1 MRAKDLPM
9 KISLIAAMD
18 ENRVIGR
25 DNALPWRLPADMRHF
40 REVTM
45 GKPLLMGRKTFE
57 SIGKPL
63 PGRRNIILTRDPD
76 YQAPGCEVVHTL
88 DEALTAGAGGGELMV
103 LGGADLFAQLLPRAA
118 RLYLTE
124 IHACFSGDAW
134 FPAFNKG
141 EWMETGR
148 SNHAADEKNPHA
160 YSFVTW
166 DRRQRP

>member
-1 MRAKDLPM
+1 MI
-9 KISLIAAMD
+9 ISLIAAMD

-40 REVTM
+40 RELTM

-57 SIGKPL
+57 SIGKAL

-76 YQAPGCEVVHTL
+76 FRAPDCEVARTL
-88 DEALTAGAGGGELMV
+88 DEALAAGAGSDELMV
-103 LGGADLFAQLLPRAA
+103 LGGADLFAQLLPRAS

-124 IHACFSGDAW
+124 IHASFSGDAW
-134 FPAFNKG
+134 FPEFSRQ
-141 EWMETGR
+141 EWAEVER
-148 SNHAADEKNPHA
+148 IRHAADEKNPYA

-166 DRRQRP
+166 ERCSAV

>member
-1 MRAKDLPM
+1 MM
-9 KISLIAAMD
+9 ISLIAAMD
-18 ENRVIGR
+18 ENRVIGI
-25 DNALPWRLPADMRHF
+25 NNTLPWRLPADMRHF

-76 YQAPGCEVVHTL
+76 YQAPGCEVTHTL
-88 DEALTAGAGGGELMV
+88 DEALAAGADSDELMV
-103 LGGADLFAQLLPRAA
+103 MGGEDLFAQLLPRAS

-124 IHACFSGDAW
+124 IHASFGGDAY
-134 FPAFNKG
+134 FPCFDKQDWLEA
-141 EWMETGR
+141 GR
-148 SNHAADEKNPHA
+148 VNHAADDKNPYS

-166 DRRQRP
+166 ERRKAV

>member
-1 MRAKDLPM
+1 MR
-9 KISLIAAMD
+9 ISLIAAMD

-25 DNALPWRLPADMRHF
+25 NNALPWRLPADMRHF

-63 PGRRNIILTRDPD
+63 PGRRNIILTRDTD
-76 YQAPGCEVVHTL
+76 YHAPGCEVAHTI
-88 DEALTAGAGGGELMV
+88 EAALAAAADSEELMV

-134 FPAFNKG
+134 FPAFDTG
-141 EWMETGR
+141 EWVETDR
-148 SNHAADEKNPHA
+148 SNHAADEKNPYA

-166 DRRQRP
+166 DRRQWP